1 MVKGRSN
8 TSTKR
13 ICDKC
18 GHENPRSVD
27 TCESCNSTRFAPK
40 WVLAK
45 RPINRQVSV
54 EVTLSDPKYGEK
66 QKRIT
71 LSKWWPGGNTS
82 FHITKPE
89 QWDTIQNLVENLY
102 PLIGW
107 ESKETHVKQLEG
119 SLKTGKGITKSLET
133 LADQHPELILRIVQ
147 VLDSNKIAKQDI
159 DDIVSALGQQADIM
173 AKETAGFREAYI
185 SVLSKLP
192 KQDRKAF
199 EQLERLLENWSLLQ
213 ITSVAQTIRS
223 RLETINLFNK
233 QIHNDRTYEI
243 RGDQSIHRI
252 LENAMWMIDE
262 RYWLL
267 KSNKSLRDFIGEEMS
282 KKDKKKYGKK
292 RPDFVCGSVG
302 DKLILVELKKPSKTL
317 AIQDLDQLE
326 TYLSIV
332 QSYSTQYRS
341 YETYLIGNKQ
351 DDDLRKRR
359 QFRSSVFN
367 IWTYSDLADKTEKR
381 YQEFLQFVES

>member
-1 MVKGRSN
+1 MAKGSLN
-8 TSTKR
+8 NSAKR
-13 ICDKC
+13 ICDRC
-18 GHENPRSVD
+18 GHENPKSVD
-27 TCESCNSTRFAPK
+27 TCESCNSARFAPQ

-71 LSKWWPGGNTS
+71 LSKWWPGGNRS
-82 FHITKPE
+82 FHIAKPE
-89 QWDTIQNLVENLY
+89 QWNAIQDLVESLY
-102 PLIGW
+102 PIIGW
-107 ESKETHVKQLEG
+107 ESKETHVRQLDE

-133 LADQHPELILRIVQ
+133 LGEQHPELFLKIVQ

-159 DDIVSALGQQADIM
+159 DDIISALGQQTDIM
-173 AKETAGFREAYI
+173 AKGTAAFREAYI
-185 SVLSKLP
+185 SVLEKLP
-192 KQDRKAF
+192 KQSSKAF

-213 ITSVAQTIRS
+213 VTSVAQTVRS
-223 RLETINLFNK
+223 RLETIKLFNK
-233 QIHNDRTYEI
+233 QIHDDRTYEI

-262 RYWLL
+262 HYWLL
-267 KSNKSLRDFIGEEMS
+267 QSNKSLREFIGDAMS

-302 DKLILVELKKPSKTL
+302 NKLILVELKKPSKTL
-317 AIQDLDQLE
+317 VIQDLDQLE
-326 TYLSIV
+326 TYLSIA

-341 YETYLIGNKQ
+341 YEAYLIGNKL
-351 DDDLRKRR
+351 DDDLIKRR
-359 QFRSSVFN
+359 QFRSSIFN
-367 IWTYSDLADKTEKR
+367 IWTYSDLVDDSEKR
-381 YQEFLQFVES
+381 YKEFLKFVES